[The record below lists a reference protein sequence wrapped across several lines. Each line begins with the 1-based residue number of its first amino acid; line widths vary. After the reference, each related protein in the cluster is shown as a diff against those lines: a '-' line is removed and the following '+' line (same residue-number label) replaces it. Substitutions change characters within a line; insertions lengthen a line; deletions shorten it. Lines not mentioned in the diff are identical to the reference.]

1 MEKWIFLIVGLG
13 GICKSFEIVLVGV
26 PGFLFRFSV
35 LLSSKGTYRK
45 AVRTCQDQTWKMG
58 RKRVPS
64 SRKYNCLLTGTAWEA
79 ATGDTL
85 PRRVRSG
92 MESRPRARLEGRIAP
107 AAVALSPG
115 WRRSPSLSKGSVLL
129 PGHTRGTMS
138 ALKRPPLLVHTRVLV
153 S

>member
-1 MEKWIFLIVGLG
+1 MEKWIFLILRLG

-26 PGFLFRFSV
+26 HGFLFRFLV
-35 LLSSKGTYRK
+35 FLSSKGTYRK

-58 RKRVPS
+58 RKQAPS
-64 SRKYNCLLTGTAWEA
+64 SRKYNCLQTGTAWEA
-79 ATGDTL
+79 ATGDAL
-85 PRRVRSG
+85 PRHVRSDA
-92 MESRPRARLEGRIAP
+92 EPRPRARLEGRIALP
-107 AAVALSPG
+107 AVALSPG

-138 ALKRPPLLVHTRVLV
+138 ALKRPPLLVHMRLLV